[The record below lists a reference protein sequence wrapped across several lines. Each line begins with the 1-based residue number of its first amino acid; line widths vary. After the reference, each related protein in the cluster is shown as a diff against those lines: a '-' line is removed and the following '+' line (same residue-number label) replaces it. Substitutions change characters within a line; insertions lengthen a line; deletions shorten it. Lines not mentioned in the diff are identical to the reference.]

1 MNRIDPI
8 VTASYAVTVLAPFVV
23 YASLRLVR
31 RGAYDL
37 HRVTQGTL
45 LLMCWIAVLALEL
58 RIRFAGGSGAF
69 LLQAS
74 EPVQAWATRLLLLH
88 VGVAVLTYL
97 VWTWLAV
104 ASWRRFGDRLPGTFS
119 RLHRRLGVL
128 VFGGLCFTAA
138 SASGMYIF
146 VFIA

>member
-1 MNRIDPI
+1 MNRIDAI

-31 RGAYDL
+31 RGAHDA
-37 HRVTQGTL
+37 HRLTQGVL
-45 LLMCWIAVLALEL
+45 LLVCWIAVLALEL

-69 LLQAS
+69 LEQAAG
-74 EPVQAWATRLLLLH
+74 PVQAWAARLLFVH
-88 VGVAVLTYL
+88 IGVAVVTYV

-104 ASWRRFGDRLPGTFS
+104 ASWRRFGARLPGSFS
-119 RLHRRLGVL
+119 RLHRSLGTA

-138 SASGMYIF
+138 SATGMYVLVF
-146 VFIA
+146 VA

>member
-8 VTASYAVTVLAPFVV
+8 VTASYVITVLAPFVV

-31 RGAYDL
+31 RGVHDA
-37 HRVTQGTL
+37 HRMIQGVL
-45 LLMCWIAVLALEL
+45 LVVGWIAVLALEL

-69 LLQAS
+69 LEQAS
-74 EPVQAWATRLLLLH
+74 DPVQAWAGRLLFVH
-88 VGVAVLTYL
+88 VGVAVATYV

-104 ASWRRFGDRLPGTFS
+104 ASWRRFGERLPGSFS
-119 RLHRRLGVL
+119 RRHRRLGTL

-138 SASGMYIF
+138 SATGMYVLVF
-146 VFIA
+146 VA